1 MARRAGTAGGKTK
14 AAKPA
19 AAKPAAA
26 RPARARASRGA
37 DGKAGSQSAGPAQAG
52 GDKAQAGRTATD
64 RPLAE
69 QIAEDASRNTLA
81 LNPLV
86 GLRTEDL
93 IGAARTLVGALA
105 AQPQIV
111 AQQWMD
117 FVKEMGRIVT
127 GQSEI
132 APDPKDKR
140 FADPAWQE
148 NAFHRTLMQ
157 SYTAWAK
164 TVHEAVAKTNLPDKD
179 AARARLVTSIFV
191 DAMAPSNTLLG
202 NPTALKHAVETR
214 GQSLVEGVK
223 NYLSDLAS
231 NGGLP
236 SQVDMSG
243 FKVGEN
249 LANTPGTV
257 VFRNEVL
264 ELILYAP
271 ATPTVF
277 ARPLMIVP
285 PQINKFY
292 AVDLSPGKSMIRFL
306 LANGI
311 QPFCISWRNPT
322 ARQRDWG
329 LDTYIHALD
338 EAVDA
343 ALDITGQD
351 RLTIMGSCSGG
362 ITVSTYAGWLAGQG
376 LDKLAS
382 IILAVCVIDTEAG
395 ADTDF
400 AALVTPE
407 SVMAAKQM
415 SATRGVLDGQDMAK
429 MFAWMRPNDLIWNY
443 WVNNYLM
450 GNQPPAFDILY
461 WNADTT
467 RLPARLHGDFLDLIF
482 TNPFVNPG
490 KLSIG
495 GVPIDMRQVSAEA
508 YVIGGTTDHITP
520 WKAVYQTARI
530 YGPDT
535 TFVLSNS
542 GHLQSLL
549 NPPGNP
555 KAWFVTG
562 KATAADPDAWAKS
575 AERQADSWWTHW
587 GPWLKARSGGQ
598 VPAPKAPGNARHKPL
613 GPSPGTYVFEK

>member
-1 MARRAGTAGGKTK
+1 MARRDATPSGKAGTRKPPSAKASAAKASAAKAT

-19 AAKPAAA
+19 RAKATAAGNGPAADA
-26 RPARARASRGA
+26 AEAVRNAP
-37 DGKAGSQSAGPAQAG
+37 
-52 GDKAQAGRTATD
+52 D

-86 GLRTEDL
+86 GVRTEEL

-127 GQSEI
+127 GQSEV

-140 FADPAWQE
+140 FADPAWQA

-164 TVHEAVAKTNLPDKD
+164 TVHEAVAKTDLPDKD

-202 NPTALKHAVETR
+202 NPTALKHAVDTR
-214 GQSLVEGVK
+214 GKSLVEGVK
-223 NYLSDLAS
+223 NYISDLS
-231 NGGLP
+231 KNGGLP

-249 LANTPGTV
+249 LGNTPGTV
-257 VFRNEVL
+257 VFRNDVL
-264 ELILYAP
+264 ELILY
-271 ATPTVF
+271 TPTTETVF
-277 ARPLMIVP
+277 SRPLLIVP

-292 AVDLSPGKSMIRFL
+292 AVDLSPKKSMIRFL

-322 ARQRDWG
+322 AEQRDWG
-329 LDTYIHALD
+329 LDTYIQALD

-351 RLTIMGSCSGG
+351 KLTIMGSCSGG

-415 SATRGVLDGQDMAK
+415 SATRGVLDGQEMAK

-482 TNPFVNPG
+482 TNPFVNAG
-490 KLSIG
+490 KMSIH
-495 GVPIDMRQVSAEA
+495 GVPIDMGKVTAEA

-535 TFVLSNS
+535 TYVLSNS

-562 KATAADPDAWAKS
+562 KATAEDPDQWAKG
-575 AERQADSWWTHW
+575 AEKQADSWWTHW
-587 GPWLKARSGGQ
+587 GPWLKARAGKEIA
-598 VPAPKAPGNARHKPL
+598 APKSAGSARYKPL
-613 GPSPGTYVFEK
+613 GPSPGTYVFEP